1 MIFMAIIKPKQKI
14 EKQQMR
20 ISLETQ
26 LIEKITKYC
35 ELLNI
40 KKVDDFFEQAA
51 EYVLS
56 KDKDWQA
63 HTKKQKQNE
72 VLV

>member
-1 MIFMAIIKPKQKI
+1 MAIIKPKQKI

-20 ISLETQ
+20 ISLETP